1 MILCFNE
8 IGVSSLKMAVNAEP
22 CRSKLI
28 LKYTMYIIVCMF
40 VLVGFVTIRVNS
52 LLFYFYSG

>member
-1 MILCFNE
+1 
-8 IGVSSLKMAVNAEP
+8 MAVNAEP

-28 LKYTMYIIVCMF
+28 LKYAMYIIVHMLVLIEF
-40 VLVGFVTIRVNS
+40 VMIRVIS